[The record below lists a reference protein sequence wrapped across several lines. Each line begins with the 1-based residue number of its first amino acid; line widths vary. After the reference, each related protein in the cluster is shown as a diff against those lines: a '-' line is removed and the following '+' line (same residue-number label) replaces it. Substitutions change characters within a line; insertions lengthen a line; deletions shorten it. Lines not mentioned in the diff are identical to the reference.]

1 MAYSSL
7 FDERPDEAASSFA
20 PLKALYAWVEN
31 LRAKHAQRVA
41 LSNLLDFDQALL
53 DDLGIDR
60 HDVVEALSHPLG
72 RAGHDLAARRAR
84 RSSDWL
90 AHP

>member
-20 PLKALYAWVEN
+20 PLKALYAWFGN
-31 LRAKHAQRVA
+31 LRARHAQRVA
-41 LSNLLDFDQALL
+41 LSNLLDFDPALL

-60 HDVVEALSHPLG
+60 QDVVNALRDPHAGAG
-72 RAGHDLAARRAR
+72 RELAARRAR
-84 RSSDWL
+84 RASDWL
-90 AHP
+90 THP

>member
-7 FDERPDEAASSFA
+7 FDERPDVAASSFE
-20 PLKALYAWVEN
+20 PLRALFAWLGN
-31 LRAKHAQRVA
+31 WRAKHAQRVA
-41 LSNLLDFDQALL
+41 LSSLLDFDQALL

-60 HDVVEALSHPLG
+60 QDVVEALRRPHST
-72 RAGHDLAARRAR
+72 AAKSLAATRARRA
-84 RSSDWL
+84 SEWL

>member
-7 FDERPDEAASSFA
+7 FDERPDVAASSFE
-20 PLKALYAWVEN
+20 PFKALLAWLGN

-41 LSNLLDFDQALL
+41 LSNLLDFDQTLL

-60 HDVVEALSHPLG
+60 QDVVEALRHPH
-72 RAGHDLAARRAR
+72 ASAAKSLAATRARRA
-84 RSSDWL
+84 SDWL
-90 AHP
+90 THP

>member
-7 FDERPDEAASSFA
+7 FDERPDVAASSFE
-20 PLKALYAWVEN
+20 PLKALFAWFGN

-41 LSNLLDFDQALL
+41 LSSLLDFDQALL

-60 HDVVEALSHPLG
+60 QDVVEALRHPH
-72 RAGHDLAARRAR
+72 ASAAKSLTDRRAR
-84 RSSDWL
+84 RASDWL
-90 AHP
+90 THP

>member
-20 PLKALYAWVEN
+20 PFRAFAAWVGN
-31 LRAKHAQRVA
+31 LRARHAQRVA
-41 LSNLLDFDQALL
+41 LSNLLELDQSLL

-60 HDVVEALSHPLG
+60 QDVFEALSQPG
-72 RAGHDLAARRAR
+72 RLAGSRLSARRAR
-84 RSSDWL
+84 RARDWF

>member
-20 PLKALYAWVEN
+20 PFKALAAWIGN
-31 LRAKHAQRVA
+31 FRAKHAQRVA
-41 LSNLLDFDQALL
+41 LSNLLDLEQSLL
-53 DDLGIDR
+53 DDLGINR
-60 HDVVEALSHPLG
+60 EDVLEALSNPAA
-72 RAGHDLAARRAR
+72 RAGRDLAARRAR
-84 RSSDWL
+84 RASDWL